1 MRLMA
6 SENEDSMAAVQA
18 RLLFRGLGIT
28 RAELKEKVAARCR
41 VKSTESEYS
50 DPIQPNITMAAID
63 NNINEQS
70 HKTILSRKEVNS

>member
-6 SENEDSMAAVQA
+6 NEKEDPMAAVQA

-28 RAELKEKVAARCR
+28 RAELKEKVEARDR

-50 DPIQPNITMAAID
+50 NPI
-63 NNINEQS
+63 
-70 HKTILSRKEVNS
+70 